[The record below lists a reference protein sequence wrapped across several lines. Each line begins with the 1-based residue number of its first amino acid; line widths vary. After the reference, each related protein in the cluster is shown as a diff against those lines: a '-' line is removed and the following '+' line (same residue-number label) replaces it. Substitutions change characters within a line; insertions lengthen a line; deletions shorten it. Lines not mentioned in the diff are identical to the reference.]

1 MEDVLP
7 GLTSALNVHPVF
19 VHFPIAFLV
28 AALLFSC
35 LSLWGRRES
44 VVAAG
49 RWMLYLGTLGAVVA
63 VLSGFMATSEM
74 GHDTP
79 GHDLVHT
86 HRNFMIVATV
96 LALLTTAVT
105 FAWRKNTAPIPRFVQ
120 LALLVVTVT
129 VVGLGADRGAL
140 LVYRYSIGTRGET
153 PPASH
158 HHDHGSGTHKHDHK

>member
-1 MEDVLP
+1 MMEDILP
-7 GLTSALNVHPVF
+7 GLTSALNVHPML

-35 LSLWGRRES
+35 LSLWRRRES
-44 VVAAG
+44 VATAG

-63 VLSGFMATSEM
+63 VVSGFVATSKM

-86 HRNFMIVATV
+86 HRNFMIAATI
-96 LALLTTAVT
+96 LAILTTGVT
-105 FAWRKNTAPIPRFVQ
+105 FAWRKSTRSIHRFVQ
-120 LALLVVTVT
+120 LALLLGTVT
-129 VVGLGADRGAL
+129 VAALGADRGAL

-158 HHDHGSGTHKHDHK
+158 HHHDHGSGTHKHK